1 MVGRVRGGRAR
12 LLLAG
17 LGGLLAFSG
26 GALGADALLGADTG
40 RVAAISAN
48 PSSGQDPLT
57 PFALAARAGARGTFM
72 AFSWSELEPS
82 SGRFRLAPLG
92 VLRTLGA
99 ERGLKLLLGIEPVNT
114 ASRETPPDLE
124 DAEWDS
130 PLLRARFRALIDAL
144 LPSLNRNVAYLSIGN
159 EVDVYLARHPGEWA
173 AYTRFYEDA
182 VAYVH
187 EVAPWLEVGVTSTWS
202 GAVRSQK
209 RKVARLN
216 RSSDVEILTYYP
228 LERDLRVRRAQ
239 APLVDF
245 PRMLGAAAGRP
256 LVLQE
261 VGYPASP
268 LLASSARRQARFVK
282 TVFAAWRRAGGAR
295 VPFVN
300 FLLMHDLD
308 RDACGRIAR
317 LQGRPDNERL
327 LAYLC
332 TLGLRRANGE
342 AKLAWS
348 EFARGASALSKKRR

>member
-1 MVGRVRGGRAR
+1 MLLVGLVS
-12 LLLAG
+12 LLAV
-17 LGGLLAFSG
+17 SG
-26 GALGADALLGADTG
+26 GALGAGALLDAETG

-48 PSSGQDPLT
+48 PSSEQRDPLT
-57 PFALAARAGARGTFM
+57 PFTLAARAGARGTFM

-82 SGRFRLAPLG
+82 AGRFRLAPIG
-92 VLRTLGA
+92 VLRTLGV
-99 ERGLKLLLGIEPVNT
+99 ERDLKLLLGIEPVNT

-124 DAEWDS
+124 DAGWDS

-187 EVAPWLEVGVTSTWS
+187 KVAPWLEVGVTSTWS
-202 GAVRSQK
+202 GAVRSQ
-209 RKVARLN
+209 RRRVARLN

-245 PRMLGAAAGRP
+245 PRMLQAAAGRP

-268 LLASSARRQARFVK
+268 LLASSPRRQALFVK
-282 TVFAAWRRAGGAR
+282 TVFAAWHRAGAR
-295 VPFVN
+295 VPFLN

-348 EFARGASALSKKRR
+348 EFARGASALSKTLR